1 MATLID
7 LFECRQIWG
16 LSLDDIIAAVS
27 SFIFTNQTERWNM
40 IEMAFKKC
48 VRLNSTHPEPSQKT
62 PALTNSWTKR
72 HRTSKSFTIRRK
84 PGLCGCVCVCSAG
97 GGVQPAVCAPR
108 APVQEAARGPL
119 PGLRQE
125 RQRHA
130 GRLCG
135 AGTAQDGGP
144 DAGLRPVHISKSPWS
159 SKLSEKRNDHQNNHW
174 LT

>member
-1 MATLID
+1 M
-7 LFECRQIWG
+7 
-16 LSLDDIIAAVS
+16 
-27 SFIFTNQTERWNM
+27 
-40 IEMAFKKC
+40 
-48 VRLNSTHPEPSQKT
+48 HPETSQKM
-62 PALTNSWTKR
+62 PALTNSWNR
-72 HRTSKSFTIRRK
+72 SSADIN
-84 PGLCGCVCVCSAG
+84 PVCGCVCVCSAG

-130 GRLCG
+130 GQLCG

-174 LT
+174 LA